1 MSRLPK
7 KLQIINLR
15 RTFTELNPMSDPT
28 LVDWDHEVD
37 ETLSYEEQLESLK
50 EEYPEFRWTMRD
62 DYDAYYKDYLGEE
75 AARMG
80 LNLTRY
86 DATKKIERLEKEN
99 GKLKNRQENLVKE
112 STQISEAE
120 ALKRV
125 YGVPPVVLDDLRL
138 KTLVVAGEPGN
149 GKSTIVKVITEAA
162 MRRGYEVKCFD
173 ISLAWY
179 HNSPLKHRVSVR
191 DWGSP
196 KNEANTLY
204 DMASIT
210 SQDRRNLV
218 SRMIYEDWAPR
229 YEYMLDNPNAV
240 DSLPRK
246 LVILEEGNTFLD
258 ASSLNR
264 KDWTS
269 QVFQDFIS
277 TRRNYGLDL
286 IIVATRVSGEISPK
300 IRNRCNY
307 LLSRLMGKEERNYIE
322 KSTSK
327 EVVEKALKLPRYKF
341 VYSGSEQVLS
351 PFSVEPQNFGSP
363 QDLQQWAPHVEAI
376 RHPRKTGLW
385 NMVKSFL

>member
-1 MSRLPK
+1 MSRLSK
-7 KLQIINLR
+7 NLQITNLR
-15 RTFTELNPMSDPT
+15 RVFTELNPMSDPA
-28 LVDWDHEVD
+28 LIDWDHVVD
-37 ETLSYEEQLESLK
+37 ETLCYEEQLENLK

-86 DATKKIERLEKEN
+86 DATKKIGRLEKEN

-196 KNEANTLY
+196 RNEANTLY
-204 DMASIT
+204 DMAPLT

-229 YEYMLDNPNAV
+229 YDYMLDNPNAV
-240 DSLPRK
+240 ESMPRK
-246 LVILEEGNTFLD
+246 LIILEEGNTFLD

-264 KDWTS
+264 KDWTA

-277 TRRNYGLDL
+277 TRRNYGLDM

-307 LLSRLMGKEERNYIE
+307 LASRLMGKEERNYIE
-322 KSTSK
+322 RSTSR
-327 EVVEKALKLPRYKF
+327 EFVDKALKLPRYKF
-341 VYSGSEQVLS
+341 VYSGSEQVLT
-351 PFSVEPQNFGSP
+351 PFGVEPPVFGSP
-363 QDLQQWAPHVEAI
+363 EDLQPWMPDPPLI
-376 RHPRKTGLW
+376 RQPRQPGFWGKLRA
-385 NMVKSFL
+385 LI